1 MRFRLPGTLPPE
13 KHISTVAVITLRS
26 LLLLLVLT
34 VSAKAADN
42 DTVVRDYDVDL
53 TQTECRQSAMR
64 LFQTLA
70 TDGVPVR
77 ELGHIIYYSDTASE
91 LIALCRADR
100 GLLVLFTRGPLTVPA
115 HIGIDRALR

>member
-13 KHISTVAVITLRS
+13 KCISTVAVTTLHS

-34 VSAKAADN
+34 VSAKAADD

-53 TQTECRQSAMR
+53 TQTECRQIAMR

-70 TDGVPVR
+70 TDGFPVR

-100 GLLVLFTRGPLTVPA
+100 GVLVLFTRGPLTVPA